1 MKRTIIV
8 AAALAL
14 AVPAFAAEEQHR
26 EAGAHEHGHG
36 KLDIAIEG
44 KRVSMALAVPGADIV
59 GFEHEAKT
67 DEQKTTIEKAKKTL
81 AEALAVF
88 AFPAAAGCKVAEA
101 KVEAGAEEEHEHGHD
116 NKKDGAEAEE
126 GHHSEFHAEYALDC
140 AAPEKLTGIE
150 FKYFDLFPDAQELDV
165 NLATDKG
172 QTKYEVTRD
181 KPSIKLGEV
190 G

>member
-1 MKRTIIV
+1 MMKTIITT
-8 AAALAL
+8 AAML
-14 AVPAFAAEEQHR
+14 AVALPAYAAEEHR

-67 DEQKTTIEKAKKTL
+67 DEQKAAIEKARKTL

-101 KVEAGAEEEHEHGHD
+101 KVEAGAEEEHEHDH
-116 NKKDGAEAEE
+116 KKEAAEGEE
-126 GHHSEFHAEYALDC
+126 AHHSEFHAEYTLDC
-140 AAPEKLTGIE
+140 AAPEKLTGIT
-150 FKYFDLFPDAQELDV
+150 FKYFDLFPGAQELDV
-165 NLATDKG
+165 NLATEKG

-181 KPSIKLGEV
+181 KPSITLGEV